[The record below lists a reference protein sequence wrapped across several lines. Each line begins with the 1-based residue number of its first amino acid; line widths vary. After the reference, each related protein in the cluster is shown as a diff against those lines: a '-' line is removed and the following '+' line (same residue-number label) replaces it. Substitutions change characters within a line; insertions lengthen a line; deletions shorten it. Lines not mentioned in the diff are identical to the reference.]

1 MVSFGNILY
10 IETQQIMKNNTKA
23 NLAFLGC
30 IASII
35 AIVLIFCQIWTQCN
49 PIQQHNTTTT
59 DSVIIKH
66 STDTILQ
73 TDTIWKEK
81 TIVKTH
87 LVPTKITPIQKKA
100 SGEPKISQT
109 IKHSPDTFN
118 CETAQLVQQQAH
130 YEWQGT
136 DTTNKDIKIDYRIE
150 ATGTDVTLDLLHL
163 NAKYAEINNKQ
174 QINNN
179 IETYKTHSN
188 ITSTVTTQKKHW
200 KPYIGITVGAGI
212 GLFTKKPDVFIG
224 LGIVA
229 PLYK

>member
-1 MVSFGNILY
+1 
-10 IETQQIMKNNTKA
+10 MKEFTKEK
-23 NLAFLGC
+23 LAFFIT

-35 AIVLIFCQIWTQCN
+35 GMVLLINIVWQQCVRQ
-49 PIQQHNTTTT
+49 PQMQQHTTM

-66 STDTILQ
+66 TTDTILQ

-87 LVPTKITPIQKKA
+87 LVPTKITPIVNKA

-109 IKHSPDTFN
+109 IKHSTDTFK

-136 DTTNKDIKIDYRIE
+136 DTTNKDIKIDYHIE

-179 IETYKTHSN
+179 IETYKTHN
-188 ITSTVTTQKKHW
+188 ETTTTMQTKKQSRFNFT
-200 KPYIGITVGAGI
+200 IGVGAGYGI
-212 GLFTKKPDVFIG
+212 INKKPDIFVG
-224 LGIVA
+224 GTLGIR
-229 PLYK
+229 LF

>member
-1 MVSFGNILY
+1 
-10 IETQQIMKNNTKA
+10 MKENTKA

-30 IASII
+30 IASIV
-35 AIVLIFCQIWTQCN
+35 AIVLIFCQLWTKCN
-49 PIQQHNTTTT
+49 PIKEYNTKQTT

-87 LVPTKITPIQKKA
+87 LVPTKITPIANKT

-136 DTTNKDIKIDYRIE
+136 DTTNKDIKIDYHIE

-179 IETYKTHSN
+179 IETYKTHN
-188 ITSTVTTQKKHW
+188 ETTTTMQTKKQSRFNFS
-200 KPYIGITVGAGI
+200 IGVGAGYGI
-212 GLFTKKPDVFIG
+212 INKKPDIFVG
-224 LGIVA
+224 GTLGIR
-229 PLYK
+229 LF

>member
-1 MVSFGNILY
+1 
-10 IETQQIMKNNTKA
+10 MKENTKA
-23 NLAFLGC
+23 NLAFMAC

-49 PIQQHNTTTT
+49 PIQQHNTKQTT

-109 IKHSPDTFN
+109 IKCSPDAFD

-136 DTTNKDIKIDYRIE
+136 DTTNKDIKIDYHIE

-179 IETYKTHSN
+179 IETYKTHSD

>member
-1 MVSFGNILY
+1 
-10 IETQQIMKNNTKA
+10 MKEFTKEK
-23 NLAFLGC
+23 LAFFIT

-35 AIVLIFCQIWTQCN
+35 GMVLLINIVWQQCVRQ
-49 PIQQHNTTTT
+49 PQMQQHTTT

-66 STDTILQ
+66 SSDTILQ

-87 LVPTKITPIQKKA
+87 LVPTKITPIVNKA
-100 SGEPKISQT
+100 SGEPQISQT
-109 IKHSPDTFN
+109 IKHSTDTFK

-136 DTTNKDIKIDYRIE
+136 DTTNKDIKIDYHIE

-179 IETYKTHSN
+179 IETYKTHN
-188 ITSTVTTQKKHW
+188 ETTTTMQTKKQSRFNFT
-200 KPYIGITVGAGI
+200 IGVGAGYGI
-212 GLFTKKPDVFIG
+212 INKKPDIFVG
-224 LGIVA
+224 GTLGIR
-229 PLYK
+229 LF

>member
-1 MVSFGNILY
+1 
-10 IETQQIMKNNTKA
+10 MKEFTKEK
-23 NLAFLGC
+23 LAFFIT

-35 AIVLIFCQIWTQCN
+35 GMVLLINIVWQQCVRQ
-49 PIQQHNTTTT
+49 PQMQQHTTTM

-87 LVPTKITPIQKKA
+87 LVPTKITPIANKA
-100 SGEPKISQT
+100 SGEPQISQT
-109 IKHSPDTFN
+109 IKHSTDTFN

-136 DTTNKDIKIDYRIE
+136 DTTNKDIKIDYHIE

-179 IETYKTHSN
+179 IETYKTHN
-188 ITSTVTTQKKHW
+188 ETTQTMQTKKQSRFNFS
-200 KPYIGITVGAGI
+200 IGVGAGYGI
-212 GLFTKKPDVFIG
+212 INKKPDIFVG
-224 LGIVA
+224 GTLGIR
-229 PLYK
+229 LF

>member
-1 MVSFGNILY
+1 M
-10 IETQQIMKNNTKA
+10 EDNTKA

-35 AIVLIFCQIWTQCN
+35 ALVLIICQIWTQCN
-49 PIQQHNTTTT
+49 PIKEHNTKQTT

-66 STDTILQ
+66 TTDTILQ

-87 LVPTKITPIQKKA
+87 LVPTKITPIANQA

-118 CETAQLVQQQAH
+118 CKTAQLVQQQAH

-136 DTTNKDIKIDYRIE
+136 DTTNKHIKIDYHIE

-179 IETYKTHSN
+179 IETYKSHN
-188 ITSTVTTQKKHW
+188 ETTTTMQTKKQSRFNFS
-200 KPYIGITVGAGI
+200 IGVGAGYGI
-212 GLFTKKPDVFIG
+212 INKKPDIFVG
-224 LGIVA
+224 GTLGIR
-229 PLYK
+229 LF

>member
-1 MVSFGNILY
+1 
-10 IETQQIMKNNTKA
+10 MKEFTKEK
-23 NLAFLGC
+23 LAFFIT

-35 AIVLIFCQIWTQCN
+35 GMVLLINIVWQQCVRQ
-49 PIQQHNTTTT
+49 PQMQQHTTTM

-66 STDTILQ
+66 TTDTILQ

-136 DTTNKDIKIDYRIE
+136 DTTNKDIKIDYHIE

-163 NAKYAEINNKQ
+163 NAKYAEVNNKQ

-179 IETYKTHSN
+179 IETYKTHN
-188 ITSTVTTQKKHW
+188 ETTTTMQTKKQSRFNFT
-200 KPYIGITVGAGI
+200 IGVGAGWGI
-212 GLFTKKPDVFIG
+212 INRKPDVFIG
-224 LGIVA
+224 GTLGIR
-229 PLYK
+229 LF

>member
-1 MVSFGNILY
+1 
-10 IETQQIMKNNTKA
+10 MKENTKA
-23 NLAFLGC
+23 NLAFMAC

-49 PIQQHNTTTT
+49 PIKEHNTKQTT

-87 LVPTKITPIQKKA
+87 LVPTKITPISNQA
-100 SGEPKISQT
+100 PGEPKISQT
-109 IKHSPDTFN
+109 TKHSPDKLN

-136 DTTNKDIKIDYRIE
+136 DTTNKDIKIDYHIE

-179 IETYKTHSN
+179 IETYKTH
-188 ITSTVTTQKKHW
+188 TATTEIVKTKHSW
-200 KPYIGITVGAGI
+200 KPKIGIGVGAGY
-212 GLFTKKPDVFIG
+212 GLINKKVDVYVGASII
-224 LGIVA
+224 L
-229 PLYK
+229 PLN